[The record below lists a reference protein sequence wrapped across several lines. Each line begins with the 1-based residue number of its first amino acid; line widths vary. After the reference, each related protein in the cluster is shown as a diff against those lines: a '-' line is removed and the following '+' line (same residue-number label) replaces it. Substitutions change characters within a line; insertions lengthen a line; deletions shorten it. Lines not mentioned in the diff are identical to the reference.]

1 MSAHVN
7 PETGE
12 VIEHWVPETL
22 DGAEKVLRSM
32 FAHRANIESYRNRL
46 AVIRQNIEAMI
57 ADEERELKSLEWR
70 YGPALEAIAK
80 SELEGKRAKH
90 LKTPFGRF
98 GFRKAPGSTELTVP
112 QEEALAWA
120 KEHAPQIVI
129 VTERVNKTD
138 LAEVGAPF
146 IQRIEGE
153 EVFYITLTPKK
164 ETENDNE

>member
-1 MSAHVN
+1 MSTNVN

-12 VIEHWVPETL
+12 VHEHWVPESL
-22 DGAEKVLRSM
+22 DDAEKVLRRM
-32 FAHRANIESYRNRL
+32 FDRECNIRALRERL
-46 AVIRQNIEAMI
+46 KLFTENIEAMI
-57 ADEERELKSLEWR
+57 AHEERELKSLEWR
-70 YGPALEAIAK
+70 YGPALEAIARR
-80 SELEGKRAKH
+80 ELEQGKKKAKH

-98 GFRKAPGSTELTVP
+98 GFRKAPDKTELTVP

-120 KEHAPQIVI
+120 KKHAPQIVI

-153 EVFYITLTPKK
+153 EVFYINLAPPKK
-164 ETENDNE
+164 EDDE